1 MSIFIRTLMKTF
13 SVRITLAD
21 GTVLVRLVSASSAL
35 ELYDQMQAIA
45 KQYPN
50 YVRSEGS
57 MVKESS

>member
-1 MSIFIRTLMKTF
+1 MKTF

-21 GTVLVRLVSASSAL
+21 GTVLTRIVTATSAL
-35 ELYDQMQAIA
+35 DLFDQMQAIS

-57 MVKESS
+57 IVKGAV